1 MLYYSAYKATRDNVT
16 LMAIDVAGGS
26 KACYE
31 LGSFENGVWPV
42 GGLMELGVYENHI
55 GVIMGQESLQTM
67 SRPAPVEQSEVK
79 GFRGAQAEGSLNTAA
94 APMSFSDV
102 KEEFVYVDVTLP
114 YAGTNADMTVSFD
127 TTKLELMGVSGKTTA
142 FAWKAAQGSIR
153 LSLAEADTISETQC
167 VARLTFR
174 PIARGETTV
183 SIVTGGL
190 GSEGCGYEERL
201 NVTLPDRNPF
211 VDVPKGA
218 WYYEPVLWAVE
229 KGITSGVDA
238 THFGPG
244 VACNRATVVTFL
256 WNAEGKPEP
265 KSTHN
270 PFTDVPAGS
279 WYEKAVLWAV
289 EKGITSGVDATHFG
303 PGISC
308 NRATVV
314 TFLYSAAGKPAVT
327 GSNPFTDVPAG
338 SWYEKAVLWAKANGI
353 TSGVSDTKFGAATV
367 CNRAQVVTF
376 LYAANSK

>member
-1 MLYYSAYKATRDNVT
+1 
-16 LMAIDVAGGS
+16 MAIDVAGGS

-79 GFRGAQAEGSLNTAA
+79 GFHREQVQGALNHAAE
-94 APMSFSDV
+94 PMSRPEV
-102 KEEFVYVDVTLP
+102 KEDYVYVDVTLP

-127 TTKLELMGVSGKTTA
+127 TTKLELTNVSGKTTA
-142 FAWKAAQGSIR
+142 FAWSAEGGRVR
-153 LSLAEADTISETQC
+153 LSLAEADTISETAC

-190 GSEGCGYEERL
+190 GSEGCGYDERL

-265 KSTHN
+265 KSTHI
-270 PFTDVPAGS
+270 PF
-279 WYEKAVLWAV
+279 K
-289 EKGITSGVDATHFG
+289 
-303 PGISC
+303 
-308 NRATVV
+308 
-314 TFLYSAAGKPAVT
+314 
-327 GSNPFTDVPAG
+327 DVPAG
-338 SWYEKAVLWAKANGI
+338 SWYEKAVLWAKANSI
-353 TSGVSDTKFGAATV
+353 TSGVSDTKFGAATI

-376 LYAANSK
+376 LYAANGK